1 MSDHNRA
8 SQGRLARFCET
19 AKLCLFLKRLFAARA
34 VIRADGLDDRLKR
47 DIGIDGGI
55 QDGGLYGSARP
66 DPRGDHYR
74 RLLRRGYPLG

>member
-19 AKLCLFLKRLFAARA
+19 GKLCLFFRNLFAARTT
-34 VIRADGLDDRLKR
+34 IRVDGLDDRLKR
-47 DIGIDGGI
+47 DIGIEDGIDGG
-55 QDGGLYGSARP
+55 GLDASARP

>member
-19 AKLCLFLKRLFAARA
+19 GKLCLFLKRLFGART
-34 VIRADGLDDRLKR
+34 VIRADGLDERLKR
-47 DIGIDGGI
+47 DIGIAGGI
-55 QDGGLYGSARP
+55 HDGGLDGSARP